1 MNSYVKTVSA
11 TALVLCAGL
20 FLLPKLKAQNNG
32 DLVVELI
39 KRVGNIEEDNRQL
52 RGQLEEAHHEISQL
66 KQKMDTLSSD
76 VDYRLNNPESGTA
89 AVSPVPSPPHPLGGD
104 FASPSSSSGSSN
116 SSDEY
121 ERARSLLEQGE
132 YDAAERAFAA
142 FVQAHPKDEQAG
154 AAQYWLGVTFFVRG
168 EHEKA
173 SSAFAKGYKNYPK
186 SPKAADTLLKLS
198 KSLAALDQKANACA
212 TLEQLAI
219 KHPNAHAKEVAN
231 DQKKLNCKS

>member
-1 MNSYVKTVSA
+1 MNPHLKTVST
-11 TALVLCAGL
+11 TALVLCTGL
-20 FLLPKLKAQNNG
+20 FLLPSLKAQNNG

-39 KRVGNIEEDNRQL
+39 KRVGNVEEDNRQL

-76 VDYRLNNPESGTA
+76 VDYRLSTPGGTS
-89 AVSPVPSPPHPLGGD
+89 AVPPVPSPPHPLGSD
-104 FASPSSSSGSSN
+104 FVSPSSSDASN

-212 TLEQLAI
+212 TLEQLTI
-219 KHPNAHAKEVAN
+219 KHPNAHTKEVAN